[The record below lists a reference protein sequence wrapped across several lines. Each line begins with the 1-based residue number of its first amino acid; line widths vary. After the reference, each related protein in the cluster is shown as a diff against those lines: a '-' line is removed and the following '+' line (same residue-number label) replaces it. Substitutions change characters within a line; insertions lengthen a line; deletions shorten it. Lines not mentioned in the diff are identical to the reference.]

1 MIEDQIRDYAQRN
14 KIAADKIELVRST
27 VPDLKKGLTF
37 NVECRFTKYSL
48 IQKLGSRFSAKC
60 EYDINYLHDNLIVDD
75 NPWGNT
81 YRVVEKQMLPL
92 AKPVFETRFK
102 EVKIKSE
109 KRNAFMLSRFN
120 KMLRLYTT
128 HDELEEKKNAIKVA
142 QQQLDSMQSAIE
154 NQTFDYVIAKQ
165 QYDEKMHALREK
177 FKTIKNNLIQETRQL
192 KQKNFNKLAKV
203 NRDCK
208 VAAKTAIESKKRFIQ
223 EGLSRI
229 EAQASVDYYLQLSAT
244 KIKDLL
250 YKARNN
256 QIIFKQ
262 IYKACEPDRLII
274 TYDKI
279 MQDGSRRN
287 FEESILLKGD
297 DIKKYQHFGL
307 NEHSKINSFFN
318 EYYNEIMSRINYAK
332 KYAANNCRKQLE
344 QSEERNNRQCYDS
357 ESEDDD

>member
-1 MIEDQIRDYAQRN
+1 
-14 KIAADKIELVRST
+14 
-27 VPDLKKGLTF
+27 
-37 NVECRFTKYSL
+37 
-48 IQKLGSRFSAKC
+48 LGSRFSAKC

-75 NPWGNT
+75 NAWGNT
-81 YRVVEKQMLPL
+81 YRIVEKQMLPL

-102 EVKIKSE
+102 EVKIKSD

-165 QYDEKMHALREK
+165 QYDEKMHALKEK
-177 FKTIKNNLIQETRQL
+177 FKTIKHNLIQETREL

-223 EGLSRI
+223 EGISRI
-229 EAQASVDYYLQLSAT
+229 EAQVSVDHYLQMSAN

-256 QIIFKQ
+256 QIILKQ
-262 IYKACEPDRLII
+262 IYKACNPDRLSIS
-274 TYDKI
+274 YDKI
-279 MQDGSRRN
+279 MHDGSHKN

-297 DIKKYQHFGL
+297 DIQHYQGFGL
-307 NEHSKINSFFN
+307 NEHSEIKSFLDK
-318 EYYNEIMSRINYAK
+318 YYSEIMSKINYAK
-332 KYAANNCRKQLE
+332 KCAANNCKKQLE
-344 QSEERNNRQCYDS
+344 ESEERKSRQCYDS
-357 ESEDDD
+357 ESDNED